1 MVHGVY
7 LVTPSGRLLEGR
19 FLTSI
24 RRHGDFFARNRP
36 GQMYFRA
43 WNCSNLIENLWKAY
57 VDFESNND
65 RERAIDLFEKLLE
78 RTKNVKEWLSYAMF
92 EAFTDDGENLL
103 KNEMQCIQRAQNV
116 FERAVDYFRISA
128 SELKEDRAMLLEEW
142 LRTEKSSGE
151 IGDIDLV
158 AAKQPLKVKKRRL
171 IKTEDGSGGYES

>member
-1 MVHGVY
+1 METS
-7 LVTPSGRLLEGR
+7 LQEIDQARCILELGIAQIS
-19 FLTSI
+19 L
-24 RRHGDFFARNRP
+24 DKP
-36 GQMYFRA
+36 
-43 WNCSNLIENLWKAY
+43 ENLWKAY

-78 RTKNVKEWLSYAMF
+78 RTKNVNEWLSYAMF

-103 KNEMQCIQRAQNV
+103 KNEMQCIQRAQNI

-171 IKTEDGSGGYES
+171 IKTEDGSGGYESQSSNMKILEAAYKWKKQKYCL